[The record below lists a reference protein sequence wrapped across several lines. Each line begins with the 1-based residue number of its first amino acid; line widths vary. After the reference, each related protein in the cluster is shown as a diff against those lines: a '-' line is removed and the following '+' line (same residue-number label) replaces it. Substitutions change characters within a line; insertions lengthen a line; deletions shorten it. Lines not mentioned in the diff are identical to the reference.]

1 MEYIEN
7 INDLAQLVSLI
18 DTYEI
23 LIKLI
28 LIHTY

>member
-1 MEYIEN
+1 MKYIEN
-7 INDLAQLVSLI
+7 INDIAQLVSLI
-18 DTYEI
+18 DTYET

>member
-1 MEYIEN
+1 MKYNEN

-18 DTYEI
+18 NTYEI

-28 LIHTY
+28 LIDTY